1 MNYRFSLPNLART
14 PILPLV
20 AATLWIHSGSLAESA
35 PTMQSGHSRLL
46 HQNRH
51 GAQGTMTRQR
61 YRPSIR
67 IVSFKQNGKTGEI
80 ICDIRVRSGNLDRI
94 EVRSG
99 QKLLGTMKIDR
110 LINYG
115 TFKLKPDLSK
125 AGSGKKS
132 IRVWAW
138 QGRQGY
144 QSVHGESLPIKITN
158 P

>member
-1 MNYRFSLPNLART
+1 MKMQFPPPTLVKASVV
-14 PILPLV
+14 PLIAITFWGQPV
-20 AATLWIHSGSLAESA
+20 VTADSA
-35 PTMQSGHSRLL
+35 PAMQAGKSRL
-46 HQNRH
+46 HIQRRH
-51 GAQGTMTRQR
+51 GPQGTMTRQR
-61 YRPSIR
+61 YRPSIKINR
-67 IVSFKQNGKTGEI
+67 FKQDGKKGEF
-80 ICDIRVRSGNLDRI
+80 ICEIRVKAGNIDRI

-115 TFKLKPDLSK
+115 TFKLTPDLSK

-132 IRVWAW
+132 IRIWAW

-144 QSVHGESLPIKITN
+144 QSVHGESLDVKITN

>member
-1 MNYRFSLPNLART
+1 MNSRFPL
-14 PILPLV
+14 PILAKLSIIPLITT
-20 AATLWIHSGSLAESA
+20 ALWSGSSIVADSA
-35 PTMQSGHSRLL
+35 PAMRTGASQIHR
-46 HQNRH
+46 HRH
-51 GAQGTMTRQR
+51 GPQGTMTRQR
-61 YRPSIR
+61 YRPSIT
-67 IVSFKQNGKTGEI
+67 IKSFKQSGKTGEF
-80 ICDIRVRSGNLDRI
+80 ICDIRARAGHLDRI

-115 TFKLKPDLSK
+115 TFKLTPDLSK

-132 IRVWAW
+132 IRIWAW

-144 QSVHGESLPIKITN
+144 QSVHGESKAIKIIN